1 MLRAGLSRIWGVANG
16 FQAGADAEADFSP
29 RVVSAQPFV
38 LATITM
44 AGRITR
50 SLSR

>member
-16 FQAGADAEADFSP
+16 FQAGADAEDDFSP
-29 RVVSAQPFV
+29 RVTGAQPFA